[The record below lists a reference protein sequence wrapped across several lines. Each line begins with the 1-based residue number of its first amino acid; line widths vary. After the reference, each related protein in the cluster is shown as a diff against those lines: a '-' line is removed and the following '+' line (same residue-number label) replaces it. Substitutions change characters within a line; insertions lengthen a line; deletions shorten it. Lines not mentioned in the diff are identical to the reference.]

1 MVRVLLVDD
10 HALVRNGLRAVL
22 DTTADCTV
30 VGEAATGEAAVD
42 LAETLQP
49 DVVVMDLSMPGAGGV
64 AATAALRERVP
75 TARVLV
81 LTTFADDARVRAALA
96 AGATGYLLK
105 DADPDDVVR
114 AVQATARDEV
124 PIDPRV
130 ARSLLPRGVDRHAD
144 SDGHAGAGTGSGVPA
159 GTGGAARP
167 GGGGPVRGGVDGPD
181 RHDAGGPLRGAA
193 DRDAPD
199 LPPRERD
206 VLVRLARG
214 LSNRQIA
221 TELGIA
227 ERTVKVHVGSVFRR
241 IGVADRTSAALWA
254 RDHGW

>member
-10 HALVRNGLRAVL
+10 HALVRGGLRAVL
-22 DTTADCTV
+22 DTTDDCQV
-30 VGEAATGEAAVD
+30 VGEAATGEDAVEQA
-42 LAETLQP
+42 LVLRP

-64 AATAALRERVP
+64 VATTALRTRLP
-75 TARVLV
+75 SARVLV

-105 DADPDDVVR
+105 DATPDDVVR
-114 AVQATARDEV
+114 AVRATARDEV

-130 ARSLLPRGVDRHAD
+130 ARSLLPATRAD
-144 SDGHAGAGTGSGVPA
+144 TDPADTDPAGPRSTGSGPTGSRSA
-159 GTGGAARP
+159 GSGPTASLP
-167 GGGGPVRGGVDGPD
+167 TGPV
-181 RHDAGGPLRGAA
+181 
-193 DRDAPD
+193 
-199 LPPRERD
+199 LPPRERE

-221 TELGIA
+221 SELGIA

-241 IGVADRTSAALWA
+241 LQVADRTTAALWA
-254 RDHGW
+254 RDHGY

>member
-1 MVRVLLVDD
+1 MVTVLLVDD
-10 HALVRNGLRAVL
+10 HALVRGGLRAVL
-22 DTTADCTV
+22 ATTDDCAV
-30 VGEAATGEAAVD
+30 VGEAATGEEAVEQA
-42 LAETLQP
+42 LALRP

-64 AATAALRERVP
+64 AATEVLRERLP
-75 TARVLV
+75 SARVLV
-81 LTTFADDARVRAALA
+81 LTTFADDARVRAALG

-105 DADPDDVVR
+105 DATPDDVVR
-114 AVQATARDEV
+114 AVRAAARDEV

-130 ARSLLPRGVDRHAD
+130 AGALLPKRPV
-144 SDGHAGAGTGSGVPA
+144 GAGGRAPSASAPSG
-159 GTGGAARP
+159 RP
-167 GGGGPVRGGVDGPD
+167 GT
-181 RHDAGGPLRGAA
+181 AA
-193 DRDAPD
+193 DVGGTPL
-199 LPPRERD
+199 LPPRERE

>member
-1 MVRVLLVDD
+1 VRVLLVDD
-10 HALVRNGLRAVL
+10 HALVRGGLRAVL
-22 DTTADCTV
+22 ATTGDCTV
-30 VGEAATGEAAVD
+30 VGEAATGEEAVEQA
-42 LAETLQP
+42 LALRP

-64 AATAALRERVP
+64 AATEVLRDRLP
-75 TARVLV
+75 SARVLV
-81 LTTFADDARVRAALA
+81 LTTFADDARVRAALG

-105 DADPDDVVR
+105 DATPDEVVR
-114 AVQATARDEV
+114 AVRASARDEV

-130 ARSLLPRGVDRHAD
+130 AGTLLPARAVRHTDA
-144 SDGHAGAGTGSGVPA
+144 P
-159 GTGGAARP
+159 P
-167 GGGGPVRGGVDGPD
+167 PGPD
-181 RHDAGGPLRGAA
+181 GTPL
-193 DRDAPD
+193 
-199 LPPRERD
+199 LPPRERE

-221 TELGIA
+221 SELGIA